1 MKQTIGKL
9 LIIALVI
16 VSLASVYFFIY
27 YYSSQDVNDV
37 KVEGYVL
44 DSSNSRPL
52 RDVKVTVVND
62 RYESN
67 NGHKNYDEYLGQD
80 KIQLKTDD
88 KGYYSTILKKSAYVY
103 IYIEKDGYKSIEE
116 KGQHAQ
122 KLIVFKT
129 NMDRL
134 K

>member
-9 LIIALVI
+9 LIIVLVI
-16 VSLASVYFFIY
+16 ISLASVYFFIY
-27 YYSSQDVNDV
+27 YYSNQDVNDV

-52 RDVKVTVVND
+52 KDVKVTVVND
-62 RYESN
+62 RYESD
-67 NGHKNYDEYLGQD
+67 NGYKNYDEYLGQD
-80 KIQLKTDD
+80 KIQLRTDYR
-88 KGYYSTILKKSAYVY
+88 GYYSTILKKSAYVY

-116 KGQHAQ
+116 KGQQAQ

-129 NMDRL
+129 NMD
-134 K
+134 KVK